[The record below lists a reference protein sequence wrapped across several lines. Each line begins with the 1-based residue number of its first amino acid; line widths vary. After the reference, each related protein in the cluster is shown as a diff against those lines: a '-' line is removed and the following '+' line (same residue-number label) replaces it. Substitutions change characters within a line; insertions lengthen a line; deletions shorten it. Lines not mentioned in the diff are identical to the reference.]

1 MRNVHILS
9 TEIKDVAT
17 GAGKVTQFVKFLPY
31 KREDLNLNPSTHIK
45 VDVVVTPALTGWRWG
60 NPGAC
65 RSSRLVNQNV
75 FSIWTKK
82 KNPIKLNY
90 SFNMVSPILSFL

>member
-45 VDVVVTPALTGWRWG
+45 VGIVACIS
-60 NPGAC
+60 NP
-65 RSSRLVNQNV
+65 
-75 FSIWTKK
+75 
-82 KNPIKLNY
+82 
-90 SFNMVSPILSFL
+90 SFNRVEMGEPWSLPLI

>member
-31 KREDLNLNPSTHIK
+31 KREDLNLNPSIHIK
-45 VDVVVTPALTGWRWG
+45 VGVV
-60 NPGAC
+60 AC
-65 RSSRLVNQNV
+65 ISH
-75 FSIWTKK
+75 
-82 KNPIKLNY
+82 P
-90 SFNMVSPILSFL
+90 SFNRVEMGEPRSLPLI